1 MMSIINSINS
11 YIREEEFK
19 VVILKNRVNVVNFKE
34 LGLIDTNKII
44 IKNDNQQLIIRGNDL
59 VISKLLSDE
68 ILILGNVET
77 LEFR

>member
-1 MMSIINSINS
+1 MSIINSINS